1 MSTEKMPPHLSKKIK
16 VLSFFCILLVL
27 YIHTY
32 YNEGEKYE
40 SCMFLVS
47 LFGQGISYIA
57 VPLFYL
63 ISGYLFFLGTE
74 SKPINV
80 VFGKQK
86 KRIRTLLVPYLIA
99 NALNLLFY
107 LMLPCVARYIPAIQP
122 LIAHNLLESAGNG
135 WIDKLYFSFYS
146 GPIAFQLWFVRDLM
160 VLVILSPLLYYIL
173 RFACRS
179 KLGCILLLCLLSPLA
194 YFRPTAF
201 LWAMGWFCI
210 GGLIVMNP
218 YISITN
224 CCKWKPLGLLSIV
237 LCFCFVLVN
246 AISCIGLID
255 FWVRPAWIIISGI
268 IGIWI
273 IYDCLFMESRQAGVK
288 LLNLRIYGYTFFI
301 YLIHEPFINIFKKLP
316 LLISNTEW
324 MIDFCYL
331 IIPIVFAIIAM
342 VVGAVLQKMFPK
354 FYSTFTGGR

>member
-1 MSTEKMPPHLSKKIK
+1 MSLEKMTPHLSKKIK

-47 LFGQGISYIA
+47 LLGQGISYMA

-74 SKPINV
+74 HKKVDVI
-80 VFGKQK
+80 FLKQK
-86 KRIRTLLVPYLIA
+86 KRVRTLLVPYLIA
-99 NALNLLFY
+99 NALNLVFY
-107 LMLPCVARYIPAIQP
+107 LMLPFVARYIPSIQP
-122 LIAHNLLESAGNG
+122 FIAHNLLESAGNG
-135 WIDKLYFSFYS
+135 WLDKLYFSFFS
-146 GPIAFQLWFVRDLM
+146 GPLAFQLWFVRDLL
-160 VLVILSPLLYYIL
+160 VLVLFSPLLYYIL
-173 RFACRS
+173 KYVCRS
-179 KLGCILLLCLLSPLA
+179 KTSCILLLCLLSPLV

-224 CCKWKPLGLLSIV
+224 CCSRKPLGILSILV
-237 LCFCFVLVN
+237 CFCLVLVKALSN
-246 AISCIGLID
+246 IGLIN
-255 FWVRPAWIIISGI
+255 FEVRSAWIIISGI

-354 FYSTFTGGR
+354 LYSTFTGGR

>member
-1 MSTEKMPPHLSKKIK
+1 MTPHLSKKIK
-16 VLSFFCILLVL
+16 VLSFLCILLVL

-32 YNEGEKYE
+32 YNEGEKYG

-47 LFGQGISYIA
+47 LLGQGLSYMA

-74 SKPINV
+74 SKKVDVI
-80 VFGKQK
+80 FHKQK
-86 KRIRTLLVPYLIA
+86 KRVRTLLVPYLIA
-99 NALNLLFY
+99 NALNLVFY
-107 LMLPCVARYIPAIQP
+107 LMLPFVSRYITAIQP
-122 LIAHNLLESAGNG
+122 FIAHNLLESAGDG
-135 WIDKLYFSFYS
+135 WFHKLYFSFYS
-146 GPIAFQLWFVRDLM
+146 GPIAFQLWFVRDLL
-160 VLVILSPLLYYIL
+160 VLVLISPLFYYIL
-173 RFACRS
+173 KYVSRS
-179 KLGCILLLCLLSPLA
+179 KIGCILLLCLLSPLV

-218 YISITN
+218 YIYITN
-224 CCKWKPLGLLSIV
+224 CCSWKPLGIISILV
-237 LCFCFVLVN
+237 CFCLVLVN
-246 AISCIGLID
+246 AFSNIGLIN
-255 FWVRPAWIIISGI
+255 FGVRPIWIIISSI

-273 IYDCLFMESRQAGVK
+273 SYDCLFMESKQDNVN
-288 LLNLRIYGYTFFI
+288 LLNYRVYGYTFFI

-331 IIPIVFAIIAM
+331 IVPLLFAWFAM
-342 VVGAVLQKMFPK
+342 FVGKVLQKSLPR
-354 FYSTFTGGR
+354 FYTTFTGGR